1 MARKARREP
10 TRPRGEGFS
19 QQERRPRRR
28 PVMLDFGGATAEE
41 IAQAIFAVD
50 KRPPDPSKRR
60 KRPRA

>member
-1 MARKARREP
+1 MAPKKTAQEP
-10 TRPRGEGFS
+10 TPPRGEGFS

-50 KRPPDPSKRR
+50 KRPNPSKRR

>member
-1 MARKARREP
+1 MARKARRQP

-41 IAQAIFAVD
+41 IAQAIFAAA
-50 KRPPDPSKRR
+50 KPPDPRKRR
-60 KRPRA
+60 KRR

>member
-1 MARKARREP
+1 MARKAKRQP
-10 TRPRGEGFS
+10 TQPRGEGFS

-50 KRPPDPSKRR
+50 KRPNLSKRR